1 MKRPLPWFVFAV
13 ALGGCVAVNTTQ
25 LGTRQQRPPV
35 PAASVEIYRT
45 AALVPGEYEEVALL
59 NASGPSSWTNEA
71 QMYDKMRDEAGK
83 LGANAII
90 LDAISE
96 PGAGAKVAAAIF
108 GVSAERKGR
117 ALAICVLGPHFAAD
131 SLRAR
136 QHLADS
142 LGQTRSSPKRR
153 GQGITR

>member
-1 MKRPLPWFVFAV
+1 MQRPLPWVVCAV

-25 LGTRQQRPPV
+25 LGMRQQRPPV
-35 PAASVEIYRT
+35 PTASVEIYRT
-45 AALVPGEYEEVALL
+45 AEQVPGKYEEVALL

-71 QMYDKMRDEAGK
+71 QMFDRMREEAGK

-117 ALAICVLGPHFAAD
+117 ALAIYVLVAD

-136 QHLADS
+136 HHFSDS
-142 LGQTRSSPKRR
+142 LSQTKSPPKRR
-153 GQGITR
+153 GQGITDW